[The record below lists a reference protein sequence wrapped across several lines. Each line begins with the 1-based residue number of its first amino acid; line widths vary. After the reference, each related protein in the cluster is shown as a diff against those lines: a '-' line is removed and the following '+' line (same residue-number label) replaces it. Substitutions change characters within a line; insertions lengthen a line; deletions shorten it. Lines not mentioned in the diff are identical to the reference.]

1 MKVLFV
7 TGAYAKETEGELR
20 SLCKNGALEAAAN
33 TYQWAFIEGLIS
45 TNTDFEVVSCPF
57 LPAFPMRFKQLYTP
71 SAEIKSN
78 NVVIGQMLSY
88 NAFFLIKFQSIKLR
102 LKKYLEDRIHKHYK
116 NEKELWIISYT
127 PYSFFT
133 EPIIKL
139 KKKYPNVKY
148 CAIIADLVDDAT
160 NPVLKLSRLKMIQ
173 ARSEQKAVWASYK
186 HIDKFILLSKQMVEK
201 IEQARDNNIVIE
213 GLFSKV
219 DNEPVKLKESNIK
232 TLLYTGTLQEFAGI
246 LDLISAFRSTNDSNY
261 RLIICGGGPLVSE
274 IEMISKE
281 DARII
286 YKGNLPRE
294 EVLKLQK
301 QSTALINPR
310 KPSVELTRY
319 SFPSKTMEYMASG
332 TPMIG
337 YRLYGIPEE
346 YYSHM
351 YTPDDL
357 TNEALARVIDQVLM
371 SPSVE
376 LQTFGQ
382 SAKDFIRN
390 NKESCCQVSKAMF
403 FLQS

>member
-7 TGAYAKETEGELR
+7 TGAYAKETEGKLR
-20 SLCKNGALEAAAN
+20 SLCKGGALEAAAN
-33 TYQWAFIEGLIS
+33 AYQWAFIEGLIN
-45 TNTDFEVVSCPF
+45 TNIDFDVVSCPF

-78 NVVIGQMLSY
+78 NITIGQMLSY
-88 NAFFLIKFQSIKLR
+88 NAFVLLKFQSIKLR
-102 LKKYLEDRIHKHYK
+102 LKRYLDEWINKHYK
-116 NEKELWIISYT
+116 NETELWIVSYT

-173 ARSEQKAVWASYK
+173 ARREQKAVWASYK
-186 HIDKFILLSKQMVEK
+186 HIDKFILLSKQMEEK
-201 IEQARDNNIVIE
+201 IEQARDNSIVIE

-219 DNEPVKLKESNIK
+219 DDEPVELKEDILK

-246 LDLISAFRSTNDSNY
+246 LDLISAFRSTKDANY
-261 RLIICGGGPLVSE
+261 RLIICGGGPLASE

-294 EVLKLQK
+294 SVLKLQK

-310 KPSVELTRY
+310 KPSVDLTRY

-337 YRLYGIPEE
+337 YRLDGIPEE

-351 YTPDDL
+351 YTPEDL
-357 TNEALARVIDQVLM
+357 SNNALARLIDQVLL
-371 SPSVE
+371 SPSIG
-376 LQTFGQ
+376 LQAFGQ

-390 NKESCCQVSKAMF
+390 NKESYCQVSKAMS